1 MDLKTFDALT
11 TRLGTAR
18 VTRMTALRGLLG
30 GALAGGTRAARAG
43 VAIAQDFTG
52 CPASY
57 WMESE
62 HFDSWTGYNPKT
74 RLGLSLMF
82 RTPSTSRP

>member
-57 WMESE
+57 W
-62 HFDSWTGYNPKT
+62 
-74 RLGLSLMF
+74 
-82 RTPSTSRP
+82 